1 MTPDTLRSCIGCSSA
16 LADTWAEPLTAAMA
30 AWRIDTPRRQSAFLA
45 TIGVESQRLMRGRE
59 NMFYTTAER
68 LLKVFG
74 TRIRADEVEKFL
86 RNPVALGNRVYANR
100 PGSGNGDELSG
111 DGYRFRA
118 GGPLGLTSRANYA
131 AFEAASGYPVTT
143 NPSLI
148 EQPDVGAA
156 SAGWFWE
163 TNGCNTIIDEDD
175 FAGTQGMVNAGRRR
189 TPPSRINGFDERLA
203 LWKTCKNVLGVP

>member
-1 MTPDTLRSCIGCSSA
+1 MTPDTLQSCIGCSSA

-30 AWRIDTPRRQSAFLA
+30 AWRIDTPRRQAAFLA
-45 TIGVESQRLMRGRE
+45 TIGVESQHLTRGRE
-59 NMFYTTAER
+59 NLYYTTAER

-74 TRIRADEVEKFL
+74 KHIRGDEAGQFL
-86 RNPVALGNRVYANR
+86 RDPVALGNRVYASR
-100 PGSGNGDELSG
+100 MGNGDEASG
-111 DGYRFRA
+111 DGYRYRG
-118 GGPLGLTSRANYA
+118 GGPIGLTGLDNYE
-131 AFEAASGYPVTT
+131 AFARASGYQVTA

-163 TNGCNTIIDEDD
+163 TNGCNMIIDEDD

-189 TPPSRINGFDERLA
+189 IPSARINGFDERLA
-203 LWKTCKNVLGVP
+203 LWNLAKQALGVA